1 MLSRIEQNELGWRLL
16 SVIRRKNPYCT
27 AISPYRLGTVD
38 GIAKKNLPG
47 KLFFFDH
54 LPVPLHCTYILCTQ
68 GHHNI
73 SLIGQ
78 TLVVFCWFR
87 VGGHLT
93 RD

>member
-47 KLFFFDH
+47 KLFFLIIYQFLCIVH
-54 LPVPLHCTYILCTQ
+54 TYFVPRGITIY
-68 GHHNI
+68 
-73 SLIGQ
+73 
-78 TLVVFCWFR
+78 R
-87 VGGHLT
+87 
-93 RD
+93 